1 MQSREGFQS
10 TLPTRG
16 ETRRS
21 IWKALS
27 RKISIHSPHTG
38 RDSIIMQVIKN
49 SKISIHSPHTGR
61 DRGGCPM
68 SAHAKISI
76 HSPHTGRDKSP
87 RSSASLLVYFNPLSP
102 HGERPRRRRRRRRT
116 GNFNPLS
123 PHGERRRSRWS
134 APWPTGFQST
144 LPAWGE
150 TLNRMKDMGFNIISI
165 HSPRMGRDRER
176 AGGRIDVGISIHSP
190 RMGRDEGLRIDAD
203 RLNVFQSTLPAWG
216 ETSERCTP
224 CRCRPDFNPLSP
236 HGERR
241 GRDSRP
247 LPYSQFQ
254 STLPAWGETGQ
265 DPGAAGHHPI
275 SIHSPRMGRDLL
287 IMPSARPCWIFQSTL
302 PAWGETS

>member
-1 MQSREGFQS
+1 
-10 TLPTRG
+10 
-16 ETRRS
+16 
-21 IWKALS
+21 
-27 RKISIHSPHTG
+27 
-38 RDSIIMQVIKN
+38 
-49 SKISIHSPHTGR
+49 
-61 DRGGCPM
+61 
-68 SAHAKISI
+68 
-76 HSPHTGRDKSP
+76 
-87 RSSASLLVYFNPLSP
+87 
-102 HGERPRRRRRRRRT
+102 
-116 GNFNPLS
+116 
-123 PHGERRRSRWS
+123 
-134 APWPTGFQST
+134 
-144 LPAWGE
+144 
-150 TLNRMKDMGFNIISI
+150 
-165 HSPRMGRDRER
+165 MGRDRER

-275 SIHSPRMGRDLL
+275 SIHSPRMGRDQISLAFEQAEKISIHSPRMGRDHTAHSMPWEERNFNPLSPHGERRGLL
-287 IMPSARPCWIFQSTL
+287 PKCQTPTNPFQSTL
-302 PAWGETS
+302 PAWGETAPRAENPFPSPQISIHSPRMGRDYQ